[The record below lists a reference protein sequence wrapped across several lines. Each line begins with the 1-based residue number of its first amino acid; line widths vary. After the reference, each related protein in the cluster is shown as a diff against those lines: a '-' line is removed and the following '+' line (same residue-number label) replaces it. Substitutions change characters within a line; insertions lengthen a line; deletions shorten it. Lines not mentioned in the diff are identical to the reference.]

1 MQKVSAACFRDCTL
15 QHILNRLGFCKRA
28 SSAESCCICGLINFL
43 LDIFSYNKSFL
54 FVLFCLRIKA
64 GFTCLKDIPF
74 FSLFFF
80 FFKIY
85 PIFSWCFL
93 CRREAI
99 FLSSLQQGFCRQ
111 IQSEGSSADPLR
123 CEEIPVQKLLQN
135 FLQNVSSA
143 QTWGIWLLCSTLSH
157 AVNVYLD
164 LMHFSTSV
172 PNDKWKSKGVFQPK
186 KNQTKN
192 TKKPNQQ
199 NTTKQA
205 NK

>member
-1 MQKVSAACFRDCTL
+1 M
-15 QHILNRLGFCKRA
+15 
-28 SSAESCCICGLINFL
+28 
-43 LDIFSYNKSFL
+43 
-54 FVLFCLRIKA
+54 
-64 GFTCLKDIPF
+64 PF
-74 FSLFFF
+74 FFFL

-172 PNDKWKSKGVFQPK
+172 LNDKWESKGVFSSTFQPK
-186 KNQTKN
+186 IKKQTKKQRNQTNKPTHHQTSKQINKWKN
-192 TKKPNQQ
+192 LECQ
-199 NTTKQA
+199 
-205 NK
+205 